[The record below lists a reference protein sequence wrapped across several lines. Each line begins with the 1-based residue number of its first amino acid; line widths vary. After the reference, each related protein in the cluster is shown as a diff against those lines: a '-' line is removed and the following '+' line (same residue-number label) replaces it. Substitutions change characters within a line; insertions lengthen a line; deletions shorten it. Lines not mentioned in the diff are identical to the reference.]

1 MKIALAQI
9 NTTVGALE
17 ANTQHIIECLQT
29 AKAQHADLILFPE
42 LSITGYPPLDLLDR
56 PRFIEKNLHCLAEIA
71 THCVG
76 ISAIV
81 GYVARNESP
90 QGKGLYNAAA
100 VLSEGKHISTHYKSL
115 LPTYDVFDEERYF
128 EPAPEVHT
136 VYLKGHR
143 IGVSICEDVWN
154 DSDFWTRQ
162 RYQKDPI
169 EALAKQGMELLVN
182 ISASPFHVGKPAQRS
197 AMVRALC
204 LKHHCP
210 AVYVNQVG
218 GNDSLIFDGNSFAMS
233 ATGETLWQAKGFE
246 TDFAVIEINAIP
258 TPSTPSPSAARDG
271 VFQTGSFPRKAED
284 LSTTDL
290 AEIEAALVLGIR
302 DYLKKTG
309 FTSVV
314 LGLSGGI
321 DSALTAALAV
331 KAIGPDKV
339 LGVAMPSMYS
349 SEGSVSDA
357 LALAKNL
364 GIRCDTVPIAPIFN
378 GYTTALQ
385 PLFSEVEEDVTEENL
400 QARIRGGL
408 LMALSNKFGHLLLTT
423 GNKSE
428 MAVGY
433 CTLYGDMCGG
443 LAVIADLPKTWV
455 YALSAYLN
463 RETEVIPTG
472 TLTKPPSAE
481 LRPDQKDEDTLP
493 DYATLDAILEAYIVD
508 HLSPEEIVE
517 QGFEAAL
524 VHWVIRKVNFNE
536 YKRRQAPPGLK
547 VTRKAFG
554 QGRRYPIARG
564 YD

>member
-17 ANTQHIIECLQT
+17 DNTRLIIESLHA
-29 AKAQHADLILFPE
+29 AKRQHADLVLFPE

-56 PRFIEKNLHCLAEIA
+56 PRFIEKNLQCLAEIA
-71 THCVG
+71 SHCVG
-76 ISAIV
+76 ISGIV
-81 GYVARNESP
+81 GYVARNQNP

-136 VYLKGHR
+136 VYLNGHR
-143 IGVSICEDVWN
+143 IGVSICEDIWN

-182 ISASPFHVGKPAQRS
+182 ISASPFHVGKPAQRN
-197 AMVRALC
+197 AMVKALC

-218 GNDSLIFDGNSFAMS
+218 GNDSLVFDGNSFALN
-233 ATGETLWQAKGFE
+233 AKGETLWQGKGFS
-246 TDFAVIEINAIP
+246 TDFAVIDIETATNHDTSAPPTKERVKAI
-258 TPSTPSPSAARDG
+258 T
-271 VFQTGSFPRKAED
+271 FPRKAEE
-284 LSTTDL
+284 LTATDL
-290 AEIEAALVLGIR
+290 EEIEEALVLGIR

-309 FTSVV
+309 FKSVV

-339 LGVAMPSMYS
+339 FGVAMPSMYS

-364 GIRCDTVPIAPIFN
+364 GIRCDVVPIAPIFES
-378 GYTTALQ
+378 YTAGLQ
-385 PLFSEVEEDVTEENL
+385 PLFSEREEDVTEENL

-463 RETEVIPTG
+463 REHEVIPSA

-481 LRPDQKDEDTLP
+481 LRPDQTDQDTLP
-493 DYATLDAILEAYIVD
+493 DYTTLDAVLEAYIVD
-508 HLSPEEIVE
+508 LLSPEEIIG
-517 QGFEAAL
+517 QGFSAEL
-524 VHWVIRKVNFNE
+524 VHWIIRKVNLNE